1 MQVNKSERKLL
12 INAIEE
18 WKNQNLLTD
27 AQAEQLKSTLHIRKF
42 DWRPLSIYA
51 FIIAVACAVLSI
63 VVLLADRP
71 LRLLLEQLM
80 KISDAGISSIL
91 SVFAVLGLLY
101 ARRRFEKTPQLSIS
115 NNSVLLFSAF
125 LSLSA
130 IAFWAKTF
138 HVFQENNAGIFL
150 VATILYFGL
159 SIYLNSK
166 VLWSLAFCML
176 LLGYGVFTVSLETKS
191 GDFLGMNFPF
201 RFVPLCIMLLLFSF
215 VIRSVKLLSAFYK
228 IQYSLSLLAFFCSL
242 WLVTIFGNTLSYSE
256 WQDIPSSTF
265 ILWDALFFILTA
277 SGMYFGLQ
285 RKDWILGNTA
295 LAFFLLSLVTRY
307 FEYFWKPLHKSVFF
321 MILALLFW
329 FVGSR
334 AERLWNLKFL
344 NEEA

>member
-12 INAIEE
+12 VNAIEE
-18 WKNQNLLTD
+18 WKNQKLLNEE
-27 AQAEQLKSTLHIRKF
+27 QAEQFKSTLQIRKF

-80 KISDAGISSIL
+80 KITDAGISCIL
-91 SVFAVLGLLY
+91 SALAVLGFAY
-101 ARRRFEKTPQLSIS
+101 ARRRFQKTPQLSIS
-115 NNSVLLFSAF
+115 NNSILLFFAF
-125 LSLSA
+125 LSLAA

-150 VATILYFGL
+150 LATVLYFGL

-166 VLWSLAFCML
+166 ILWTLAFSML
-176 LLGYGVFTVSLETKS
+176 LLGYGIFTVSLETKS
-191 GDFLGMNFPF
+191 GGFLGMNFSL
-201 RFVPLCIMLLLFSF
+201 RFVPLGILLLLLSF
-215 VIRSVKLLSAFYK
+215 VVQRIKQISIFYK
-228 IQYSLSLLAFFCSL
+228 IHYILSLLVLFCSL
-242 WLVTIFGNTLSYSE
+242 WFVTIFGNTLSYSE

-265 ILWDALFFILTA
+265 LLWDALFFILA
-277 SGMYFGLQ
+277 AFGMYFGLQ

-321 MILALLFW
+321 MILALIFW

-344 NEEA
+344 KEEA